1 MNDTFD
7 DLRHVRTR
15 ICDLMLLASAV
26 LAVPTAL
33 ASVLRSQNIGWQWAM
48 GVHVATAIAL
58 CLLFMFRVSIPYT
71 VRAGSIVFLFFMV
84 GIIGFWN
91 VGMVAGANPL
101 LLLTPV
107 FATILF
113 GKRVGIPLAIAMVL
127 AMIVT
132 AYSFVFGG
140 RVFNISFDVSTT
152 YLPAWITYLMTVILA
167 VVASV
172 VAVSMSNH
180 HLEAALIKSRKSQID
195 LANLNKDLENQVRI
209 RTLELQD
216 ATKTAEQQARTD
228 VLTGLNNRRAFFE
241 YADVI
246 DAQSRRY
253 NHVYVVAMIDIDH
266 FKSVNDTW
274 GHDCGDITLVDIAT
288 SLARALRETD
298 IIGRIGGEE
307 FAIIMPETTLEE
319 AESLAERLRELIEG
333 LVMKTPK
340 GEIKVTVSIGVA
352 AFEDPSYTIEKV
364 IGNSDTALYQAKNTG
379 RNRVMVHREETSKTQ
394 ASRIS

>member
-26 LAVPTAL
+26 LAAPTAT
-33 ASVLRSQNIGWQWAM
+33 ASVLRYQSIGWQWAM

-58 CLLFMFRVSIPYT
+58 CLLFVFRASIPYT
-71 VRAGSIVFLFFMV
+71 VRAGSIVFLLFMV
-84 GIIGFWN
+84 GSIGFWN
-91 VGMVAGANPL
+91 MGMIAGANPL
-101 LLLTPV
+101 LLLSPV

-113 GKRVGIPLAIAMVL
+113 GKRLGIPLAILMIV
-127 AMIVT
+127 AMILT
-132 AYSFVFGG
+132 AYSFVFGD
-140 RVFNISFDVSTT
+140 RVLEINFDVSLSF
-152 YLPAWITYLMTVILA
+152 LPSWITYLMTVVMA

-172 VAVSMSNH
+172 VAISMSNH
-180 HLEAALIKSRKSQID
+180 HLESALIEARKGQTD

-241 YADVI
+241 YADVL

-253 NHVYVVAMIDIDH
+253 NHTYVIAMIDIDH
-266 FKSVNDTW
+266 FKLVNDTW
-274 GHDCGDITLVDIAT
+274 GHECGDITLVEMAT
-288 SLARALRETD
+288 SLEQALRETD

-319 AESLAERLRELIEG
+319 AALLAERLRELIEG
-333 LVMKTPK
+333 LVIKTAK
-340 GEIKVTVSIGVA
+340 GEIKVTASIGIA
-352 AFEDPSYTIEKV
+352 AFEDPSFTVEKV
-364 IGNSDTALYQAKNTG
+364 IGNSDTALYRAKNAG
-379 RNRVMVHREETSKTQ
+379 RNRVELHREGAKKTIK
-394 ASRIS
+394 SHTR

>member
-26 LAVPTAL
+26 LGVPAAA
-33 ASVLRSQNIGWQWAM
+33 ASVLRYPSTGWQWVM
-48 GVHVATAIAL
+48 GVHVATAVMFW
-58 CLLFMFRVSIPYT
+58 LLLIFRKSIPYP
-71 VRAGSIVFLFFMV
+71 VRAGTLVFLFFMV

-91 VGMVAGANPL
+91 TGMVAGANPL
-101 LLLTPV
+101 LLLSPI

-113 GKRVGIPLAIAMVL
+113 GKRFGIPLAIIMIV
-127 AMIVT
+127 AMILT

-140 RVFNISFDVSTT
+140 RVLDIRFDVS
-152 YLPAWITYLMTVILA
+152 YVFLPAWITYLMTVILA

-172 VAVSMSNH
+172 VAISMSNH
-180 HLEAALIKSRKSQID
+180 HLETALLEARKGQTD

-241 YADVI
+241 YADVV

-253 NHVYVVAMIDIDH
+253 NHSYVIAMIDIDH

-274 GHDCGDITLVDIAT
+274 GHECGDVTLVDLAT
-288 SLARALRETD
+288 NLERALRETD
-298 IIGRIGGEE
+298 VIGRIGGEE

-319 AESLAERLRELIEG
+319 AASLAERLRERIEG
-333 LVMKTPK
+333 LVIKTSK
-340 GEIKVTVSIGVA
+340 CEIKVTASIGIA
-352 AFEDPSYTIEKV
+352 AFEDPSFTVEKV
-364 IGNSDTALYQAKNTG
+364 IGNSDTALYRAKNAG
-379 RNRVMVHREETSKTQ
+379 RNRVELHREGAKKTIK
-394 ASRIS
+394 SHTR